1 MNNDLLTIIRQIM
14 DQTELPQET
23 FLEAIEAA
31 LYSAAKRRYGST
43 RGVSIQIDP
52 EMGDIKCYVP
62 KKVVEI
68 MRHYAKEI
76 PIEEALKIKRDVQLN
91 DIITVEVHPREFG
104 RVEAQTARQILVQ
117 KIREAEREQV
127 YQEYKAREGE
137 IVTGHLQRI
146 ERGNLILDLERAEG
160 LLPYSEI
167 PHPHNYQRGD
177 MLKCLVLEVQRDA
190 KGAQIILSR
199 THPGLIAR
207 LFEMEVPE
215 IYEGLV
221 RIMAIARDPGDR
233 AKVAVAATT
242 ENIDAVGTC
251 VGVKGSR
258 VQMVVRE
265 LEGEKIDL
273 LEWNPDSTIFIA
285 NALQPAIVVHVN
297 TNEENE
303 SAEVVVPDSQLSLA
317 IGRRG
322 QNARLAARLTGWKI
336 DIKSE
341 SEVEAQ
347 LKESITGELFKQGEI
362 KSKLENRR
370 GAESLHHP
378 STPSPLPTS
387 PLSPLP
393 SRGGEGGEVE
403 ANGVMG
409 ESGAGVPQEPSL
421 NDTEIDITD
430 LEGVGAKTAT
440 ILREFGFSTVA
451 LIANATL
458 EALSAVPGIGTK
470 TAEKIRHSALKTLS
484 TSEI

>member
-1 MNNDLLTIIRQIM
+1 
-14 DQTELPQET
+14 
-23 FLEAIEAA
+23 
-31 LYSAAKRRYGST
+31 
-43 RGVSIQIDP
+43 
-52 EMGDIKCYVP
+52 
-62 KKVVEI
+62 
-68 MRHYAKEI
+68 
-76 PIEEALKIKRDVQLN
+76 
-91 DIITVEVHPREFG
+91 
-104 RVEAQTARQILVQ
+104 
-117 KIREAEREQV
+117 
-127 YQEYKAREGE
+127 
-137 IVTGHLQRI
+137 
-146 ERGNLILDLERAEG
+146 
-160 LLPYSEI
+160 
-167 PHPHNYQRGD
+167 
-177 MLKCLVLEVQRDA
+177 MLKCLVLEVQPDT

-273 LEWNPDSTIFIA
+273 LEWNPDAAIFIA
-285 NALQPAIVVHVN
+285 NALQPAIVIRVN

-347 LKESITGELFKQGEI
+347 LKESITGELFKQREI

-370 GAESLHHP
+370 GTESLHHP
-378 STPSPLPTS
+378 STPSPLPS
-387 PLSPLP
+387 LEEQSLP
-393 SRGGEGGEVE
+393 QSLDKLTAGHSEGTGSIGGEVEEE

-440 ILREFGFSTVA
+440 ILRKFGFSTIA

-458 EALSAVPGIGTK
+458 EALSAVPGVGTK
-470 TAEKIRHSALKTLS
+470 TAEKIRHSALQTLS